1 MKKKD
6 PQSDISTQNL
16 IFTKKHSINTFIMFF
31 VAPKFVSCSNNC
43 ESTQIMFFNMEVVKI
58 QLKLKGAMKPP
69 DSDFKNAQGSMKTQ
83 SAKSKE
89 ENKTRKSK
97 NFLFQKQ
104 SKHFQGTKGLLNL

>member
-1 MKKKD
+1 
-6 PQSDISTQNL
+6 
-16 IFTKKHSINTFIMFF
+16 MFF

-97 NFLFQKQ
+97 KFLFQKQ